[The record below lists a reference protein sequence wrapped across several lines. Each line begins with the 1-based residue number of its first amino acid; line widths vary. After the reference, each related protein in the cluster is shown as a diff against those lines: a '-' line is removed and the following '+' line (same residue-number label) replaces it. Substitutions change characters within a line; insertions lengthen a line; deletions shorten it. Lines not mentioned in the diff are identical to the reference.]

1 MAEEQA
7 EGRRTTEVDTAVE
20 PQKPAGGDLKTQMVR
35 FVITGAASGVLDIG
49 LTLLFQ
55 HVLGFPEWAAKSIG
69 FVFGTTM
76 AYLINR
82 RWTFRAEPSVAR
94 FVAVALL
101 YLVTFVVQVG
111 IYTVLSRIWDDTV
124 VWSLVAFVVA
134 QGTATVIN
142 FVVQRMVIFKIR

>member
-7 EGRRTTEVDTAVE
+7 EGQRTTELDAALDIPT
-20 PQKPAGGDLKTQMVR
+20 PAGGDLKTQIVR
-35 FVITGAASGVLDIG
+35 FVITGAASGVLDLG

-69 FVFGTTM
+69 FVCGTTM

-82 RWTFRAEPSVAR
+82 RWTFKADPSMAR

-111 IYTVLSRIWDDTV
+111 IYTVLSRTWDDTV
-124 VWSLVAFVVA
+124 VWSMVAYVIA